1 MRITVDVSM
10 YPLDQDFVTP
20 IKDVIHNLRRCSE
33 IELVTNQMSTQV
45 RGDFDAVTAAVT
57 ACMKQAMQGDQGRLC
72 DQIHQRRPGHSER
85 AGNGG
90 RIRIAWQ
97 PGRPPCRHWR

>member
-20 IKDVIHNLRRCSE
+20 IKDVIHNLRRCSG

-45 RGDFDAVTAAVT
+45 RGDFDAVTAAVN
-57 ACMKQAMQGDQGRLC
+57 ACMKQAMQGDT
-72 DQIHQRRPGHSER
+72 R
-85 AGNGG
+85 AVFVTKYINADLDIQNAPETGEGSG
-90 RIRIAWQ
+90 
-97 PGRPPCRHWR
+97 